1 MKKKRKASK
10 DNRFLRVKN
19 GKGHSRPLRVVP
31 GLELD
36 TGNVVTEATVA
47 ELACLVEL
55 ARRATSG

>member
-1 MKKKRKASK
+1 MKKKPRKK
-10 DNRFLRVKN
+10 DNRFLRVKG

-36 TGNVVTEATVA
+36 TGSSVTEATVA
-47 ELACLVEL
+47 ELARLVAL